1 MKKIIISLFILN
13 FLSCAKKTLPNYSN
27 KEFLEMGK
35 KGDPDLKVIIPGS
48 ISETVVD
55 CNEYTPACRYGLK
68 VIVKNIS
75 LKALFYDDQKNALSA
90 AKRFNGYISRN
101 WALDDVRGE
110 PILERYV
117 VKYLNAVPV
126 STLNK

>member
-1 MKKIIISLFILN
+1 
-13 FLSCAKKTLPNYSN
+13 
-27 KEFLEMGK
+27 MGK